1 MKQGKQFFFEKKN
14 QKTFVSGRCAG
25 LKRVVSAV
33 RDSVHRSFLLL
44 FFKKEGLA
52 FLLTLASCSSPD
64 PTYYTLQ
71 VVPGATLPGRRI
83 TVEVRRP
90 GLAGY
95 LDRSDIVLKS
105 ASYKLDVNSQLRW
118 AEPLGDM
125 IGRVL
130 SQDLA
135 QRLPGAAVFTEA
147 GAITADP
154 SVRLEVDILEFD
166 AEASGT
172 VVLTAEV
179 AVERGTT
186 HQPLSTRHVSLTMQP
201 GGPGAANLAATLSG
215 LLGELADQVAG
226 DIRASAAS

>member
-1 MKQGKQFFFEKKN
+1 MIAFGL
-14 QKTFVSGRCAG
+14 TACA
-25 LKRVVSAV
+25 
-33 RDSVHRSFLLL
+33 
-44 FFKKEGLA
+44 
-52 FLLTLASCSSPD
+52 SPD

-71 VVPGATLPGRRI
+71 VVPGTALPGPRVTI
-83 TVEVRRP
+83 EVRRP

-130 SQDLA
+130 SQDLS
-135 QRLPGAAVFTEA
+135 QRLPGAAVFTES

-154 SVRLEVDILEFD
+154 TMRLEVDILDFD
-166 AEASGT
+166 AEASGD

-179 AVERGTT
+179 ALERGTT
-186 HQPLSTRHVSLTMQP
+186 HAPLSTRHVSLTAQP
-201 GGPGAANLAATLSG
+201 GGPGAGNLAAALSG
-215 LLGELADQVAG
+215 LLGQLADQVAG
-226 DIRASAAS
+226 DVRASAGA